1 MPKLFCNFFVCGAQ
15 QKLYSK
21 AYASMWF
28 QIERWT
34 HLLITPSFT
43 YFTISYALQASRI
56 LPLTTDHYFTV
67 REGMFPAAPIGYYLS
82 PDEEHRDGQRAFGRS
97 AASKT
102 RMTRRSICSWG
113 VSYRTRTTGDTWEG
127 RVLPTSA
134 EVPPDQRYTAG
145 GSPA

>member
-1 MPKLFCNFFVCGAQ
+1 MPKLFCKFFVRGAQ
-15 QKLYSK
+15 QNLYSK

-43 YFTISYALQASRI
+43 YFTISSALQASII

-82 PDEEHRDGQRAFGRS
+82 PDEEHRDG
-97 AASKT
+97 
-102 RMTRRSICSWG
+102 
-113 VSYRTRTTGDTWEG
+113 
-127 RVLPTSA
+127 
-134 EVPPDQRYTAG
+134 
-145 GSPA
+145 